1 MQAARRTLREGLF
14 VEITRAFG
22 YIFDDK
28 EWTSKLAIMAMIAFA
43 STITSPL
50 LIGLVGWA
58 LILGY
63 YVDLVR
69 NLRDGHP
76 TPLPRWDR
84 YSDKITQGTSVLTAV
99 FVYAIPNFLVSCCI
113 ATTSGSWRDNFTGS
127 FIGFGTICC
136 LLPIILV
143 YNFVTWPMLAL
154 GVARYAE
161 ERNIGVFF
169 QFGDLFDTLRRN
181 PTPTIQWMLYTLI
194 ANIVIGIIAAVPCIG
209 WAAAPALAI
218 PIQGYLTAALAG
230 LIETPLRGPVKAKR

>member
-1 MQAARRTLREGLF
+1 M
-14 VEITRAFG
+14 EIGRAFS
-22 YIFDDK
+22 YAFDDK
-28 EWTSKLAIMAMIAFA
+28 EWTSKLAILAAIALISA
-43 STITSPL
+43 ITTPL
-50 LIGLVGWA
+50 LVGLVGWA
-58 LILGY
+58 IVLGY

-84 YSDKITQGTSVLTAV
+84 YDEKIAQGSSVLTAG
-99 FVYAIPNFLVSCCI
+99 FVYAIPNLFVGCCI
-113 ATTSGSWRDNFTGS
+113 ATTSSFWQDNFTGS

-136 LLPIILV
+136 LTPIILV
-143 YNFVTWPMLAL
+143 YNLVTWPMLAL

-181 PTPTIQWMLYTLI
+181 LTPTLQWMLFTFV
-194 ANIVIGIIAAVPCIG
+194 ANFVIGIVAAVPCIG
-209 WAAAPALAI
+209 WAVAPALAL

-230 LIETPLRGPVKAKR
+230 LIETPLRGPVKSKR

>member
-1 MQAARRTLREGLF
+1 MMDDNL
-14 VEITRAFG
+14 VDITRAFT
-22 YIFDDK
+22 YSFDDK
-28 EWTSKLAIMAMIAFA
+28 EWTSKLAILAMFAFA
-43 STITSPL
+43 SIVTTPL

-58 LILGY
+58 LLLGY

-84 YSDKITQGTSVLTAV
+84 YSDKMTQGASMLTAG
-99 FVYAIPNFLVSCCI
+99 FVYAIPNLLVSCCI
-113 ATTSGSWRDNFTGS
+113 ATTSSFLRDDSMGS
-127 FIGFGTICC
+127 FISLGTICC
-136 LLPIILV
+136 LMPVLLV
-143 YNFVTWPMLAL
+143 YNVVTWPMLAL

-181 PTPTIQWMLYTLI
+181 LNPTLQWILYSLVV
-194 ANIVIGIIAAVPCIG
+194 NFVIGIIAAVPCIG
-209 WAAAPALAI
+209 WAVAPALAI
-218 PIQGYLTAALAG
+218 PVQGYLTAALAG